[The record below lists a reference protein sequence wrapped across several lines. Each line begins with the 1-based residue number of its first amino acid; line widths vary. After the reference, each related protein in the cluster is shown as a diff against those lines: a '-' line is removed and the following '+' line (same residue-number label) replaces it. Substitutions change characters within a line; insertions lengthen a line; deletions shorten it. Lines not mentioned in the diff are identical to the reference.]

1 MPIGLIDLLIGLPI
15 DMTRSL
21 PMVPRIP
28 MIPRISLREYFE
40 GECFFMAFMTFIT
53 GNIKIK
59 KSLTTPSFGR
69 GQGTLEYILLLFV
82 VVALAL
88 FLKFGFFDSFGSF
101 AQNYFGEYLQCLL
114 ETGELPRFG
123 ELASD
128 SVKRMEN
135 AQGRNICNTSFVP
148 FTLRYGR
155 PPSLGS
161 GGGATSS
168 GGGPS
173 SSSQR
178 ELSASSRS
186 ISDSNPNSNPDSNPN
201 SNPQR
206 ITYPRRGGGSYGG
219 TGRGGGNSPN
229 EGGANAGKKKSTK
242 KNQEGDSSYGG
253 MEQASLAMGEKSKK
267 RRIAFTRKGKIEGK
281 KKEKI
286 KVHKK
291 SKKKSNE
298 TGNPIKN
305 QRTQVNLQKRKAASE
320 TKVNLSFG
328 KLLKIL
334 FILLM
339 LIGFC
344 VLIGSQALKF
354 MKSYE
359 K

>member
-135 AQGRNICNTSFVP
+135 AQGRNICNASFEP

-186 ISDSNPNSNPDSNPN
+186 ISDSNPD

-320 TKVNLSFG
+320 IKVNLSFG